1 MIIAAADR
9 ISHVKTYYF
18 AQKLGE
24 IRQRNAQ
31 GANIINLGI
40 GNPDLM
46 PAEDTIK
53 SLINA
58 AVEPGNHG
66 YQPYKGIPQLRKAFS
81 DWYAAIYGVTLD
93 PGSELLPLIGS
104 KEGIMH
110 ISTAFLNPGD
120 EVLVPNPGYPAYAS
134 AARIAGAEVK
144 YYELHGETDWQ
155 PDLESLAKQDLS
167 RVKIMWLNYPHMP
180 TGALAQKETFEK
192 LVAFAQKHQILL
204 CHDNPYSLIL
214 NPNPLS
220 ILSIP
225 GAEEVAMELNSLSK
239 SHNMAGW
246 RVGVLAGAED
256 YIQTVLKVKSNM
268 DSGMFLP
275 IQQAAITAL
284 GMSFQWHQAQN
295 EIYAKRRNFAFQL
308 MDLLECTYEKNR
320 GGMFVWGRI
329 PERAESGQVYS
340 EWILNQARV
349 FIAPGFI
356 FGSQGNRYIRL
367 SLCANERTYEEAI
380 QRVKMLSVPQV

>member
-155 PDLESLAKQDLS
+155 PDLESLAKQDL
-167 RVKIMWLNYPHMP
+167 
-180 TGALAQKETFEK
+180 
-192 LVAFAQKHQILL
+192 
-204 CHDNPYSLIL
+204 
-214 NPNPLS
+214 
-220 ILSIP
+220 
-225 GAEEVAMELNSLSK
+225 
-239 SHNMAGW
+239 
-246 RVGVLAGAED
+246 
-256 YIQTVLKVKSNM
+256 
-268 DSGMFLP
+268 
-275 IQQAAITAL
+275 
-284 GMSFQWHQAQN
+284 
-295 EIYAKRRNFAFQL
+295 
-308 MDLLECTYEKNR
+308 
-320 GGMFVWGRI
+320 
-329 PERAESGQVYS
+329 
-340 EWILNQARV
+340 
-349 FIAPGFI
+349 
-356 FGSQGNRYIRL
+356 
-367 SLCANERTYEEAI
+367 
-380 QRVKMLSVPQV
+380 